1 MAETQ
6 YPCRAKP
13 TRTHNFPCPCPAEAC
28 MQCGVELEPDEGQ
41 ARISHGVTRIVLC
54 FTCGLKLLKDIAK

>member
-1 MAETQ
+1 
-6 YPCRAKP
+6 
-13 TRTHNFPCPCPAEAC
+13 